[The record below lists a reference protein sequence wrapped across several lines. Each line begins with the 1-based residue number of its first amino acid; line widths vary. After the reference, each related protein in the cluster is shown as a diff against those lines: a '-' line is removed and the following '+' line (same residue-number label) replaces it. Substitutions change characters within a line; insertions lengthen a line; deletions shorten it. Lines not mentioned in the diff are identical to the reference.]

1 VRFVQHF
8 REPINTL
15 THGFG
20 VLIGVV
26 LAAAFILRGQIH
38 PTLLIFALSLV
49 VLYTASSLYHGLR
62 VSNAWVTRLKKLDH
76 SAIFVLIAGTYTPV
90 LWVGLP
96 DPWRWVALT
105 AIWGTAIIGI
115 ALKFSLELPE
125 WVSLSLY
132 VALGWVAVMLLP
144 TFVGS
149 LPRVALI
156 ALITGGVFYT
166 LGVPFFASRRKH
178 HLLPGW
184 GTHEI
189 WHLFV
194 LAGSVAHVVMVLS
207 LPLA

>member
-1 VRFVQHF
+1 VQFVQRL
-8 REPINTL
+8 REPINAL

-26 LAAAFILRGQIH
+26 LAAVFALRGQIH
-38 PTLLIFALSLV
+38 PTLFIFALSLV

-62 VSNAWVTRLKKLDH
+62 VSTLWVTRLKKLDH

-96 DPWRWVALT
+96 DPWRWVALG
-105 AIWGTAIIGI
+105 AIWGTAMVGI
-115 ALKFSLELPE
+115 TLKFSLELPE
-125 WVSLSLY
+125 WVSLLLY

-149 LPRVALI
+149 LPRVALV
-156 ALITGGVFYT
+156 ALIIGGVFYT
-166 LGVPFFASRRKH
+166 LGVPFFASRRTRH
-178 HLLPGW
+178 VLPGW
-184 GTHEI
+184 GMHEI

-194 LAGSVAHVVMVLS
+194 LAGSAAHVVMVLS
-207 LPLA
+207 LPLV